1 MAKKRVKKKVSR
13 KVSKKVKGR
22 GKSNKD
28 KNSKVVKL
36 KKLAKLNAR
45 RRPKKGF
52 FAKLFGK

>member
-1 MAKKRVKKKVSR
+1 MAKKRVKKKSKR
-13 KVSKKVKGR
+13 ISKKTKGR

-28 KNSKVVKL
+28 KNSKVIKL

-45 RRPKKGF
+45 RRPKKSF